1 MSIPDDVALDYV
13 LSHGLDPQESLDIF
27 QQMKA
32 RADEAARDRELVRRE
47 AEARW
52 NAYRLYQQMEEVGW

>member
-13 LSHGLDPQESLDIF
+13 LSHGLDPRESLDIF

-52 NAYRLYQQMEEVGW
+52 NAYRLYQQMEEVGR